1 MIIKKGKIESTLP
14 RDYIAKIG
22 LFADIHVGYSSWGD
36 YSKLDKI
43 MNNMNKKQPDFCVV
57 LGDCI
62 DSGYSRTPEL
72 MQEQKEILNTYL
84 KKLKAPCFKMR
95 GNHDVDV
102 TSFTDF
108 GVITFNGF
116 RFICIFPKYVK
127 RENVKNKYDNRG
139 RLTEDDIRW
148 ISEALANSGDY
159 TNIILSHYCIVVDDP
174 DNFKYPICESIANP
188 NGNGDVIKGYRGE
201 LMELLGRYGVDLFI
215 NGHEHKDGLINK
227 KVDDTDMTDV
237 QISTT
242 TKRYAVLTIY
252 EDRYEF
258 TEYDS
263 TTDEQTSE
271 LTIIRGNK
279 E

>member
-62 DSGYSRTPEL
+62 NSGYSHTPEL

-108 GVITFNGF
+108 GVITFNGL
-116 RFICIFPKYVK
+116 RFICIFPKYVQM
-127 RENVKNKYDNRG
+127 EDTSTGSYNSRG
-139 RLTEDDIRW
+139 RLTEEDITW
-148 ISEALANSGDY
+148 ISETLSECNEY
-159 TNIILSHYCIVVDDP
+159 TNIMLSHYCIVADDLA
-174 DNFKYPICESIANP
+174 NFKWPICDTVTNYS
-188 NGNGDVIKGYRGE
+188 GVVMDGHRDE
-201 LMELLGRYGVDLFI
+201 LMELLGQYGVDLFI

-237 QISTT
+237 QISSTL
-242 TKRYAVLTIY
+242 KRYAVLTIY

-263 TTDEQTSE
+263 TTDEQKSE